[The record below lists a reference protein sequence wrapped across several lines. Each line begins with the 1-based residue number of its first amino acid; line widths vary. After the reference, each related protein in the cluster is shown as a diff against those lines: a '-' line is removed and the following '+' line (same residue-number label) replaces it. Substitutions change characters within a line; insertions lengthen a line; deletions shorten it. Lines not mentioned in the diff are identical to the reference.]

1 MWFWAVAAMI
11 GSEVKSSVLPDP
23 RLWQCRPL
31 QGTRGFNHVLQQ
43 RDSLDSGAR
52 RPRTYG

>member
-11 GSEVKSSVLPDP
+11 GSDVKSSVLLDP
-23 RLWQCRPL
+23 RLCRCRPL
-31 QGTRGFNHVLQQ
+31 QGTRGFNDVVQQ
-43 RDSLDSGAR
+43 RDSLDNGAR